1 MISQFFVL
9 SQRGDNIVFRDYR
22 GEVPKGSAEIFFRK
36 VKFWKEDEEEEA
48 PPVFNVDGVNYIHV
62 KVAGLFFVATTRVN
76 ISPSLVLELL
86 QRIARVIKDYLGV
99 LNEDSLRKNFVL
111 VYELLDEVIDFG
123 YPQTTSTEVLKSYI
137 FNEPIEVDV
146 ARLPPLG
153 PASMFM
159 QGTKRMPGTAVTKS
173 VVSTEPGGR
182 KREEIFVDIIE
193 KISVTFS
200 SSGYILTSEIDG
212 TIQMK
217 SYLTGNPE
225 IRLALNEDLTI
236 GRGSASVYDYRSSS
250 GGAVILDDCNFHE
263 SVRLDSFDADRTLT
277 LIPSDGE
284 FAVMNYR
291 MTQEFKPPFRVN
303 ALIEEAGQLKAAVI
317 IKVHADFSASV
328 TANTITIQMPVPTH
342 TARVSFELESG
353 AVGQTADFK
362 EGAKRVEWC
371 LKKIVGGSEHTL
383 RAKLT
388 FSQES
393 HGNIAREAGPVNMN
407 FTIPM
412 YNASKLQKG
421 RDGRQGDHGSQ
432 SLAHRFRETRKR
444 ERERGI
450 RIQEGLLGGGR
461 RKKRDRRTAYG
472 RPMARRRQR
481 AIPPCSKT
489 YGFPIYC
496 AAWVPI
502 DRISA
507 AAEAEAAGKKKEGGG
522 EAAAV
527 EETAEKK
534 EQGGGGEVAVAEEEA
549 AEKKEQ
555 EGGQSFHTLD
565 PNRPLVALGGGGGEG
580 RSGVPNV
587 LLIAEFDLISRSL
600 SDTPVFRL
608 GTDADVPYRMAVH
621 PGGDGVVCAFPKS
634 CRWFDWDIPESKK
647 TYKLAL
653 KSSAKILTPLEDVG
667 LQLALA
673 FDAEGSILAT
683 GGEDGHLRVFK
694 WPSMENILDQTDAH
708 STVKDLDFSSNG
720 KFLVSLGNS
729 GPCRV
734 WDLTSSTAIAS
745 LPRENGEIFGFCR
758 FSRTRADNP
767 ILYVTAMHGNQA
779 KLVSWDSLSWK
790 RVGERK
796 IGRDPISAFNV
807 SMDGKHLA
815 AGTVEGDIII
825 LSSLDM
831 RVQMTVKKA
840 HLGIVTTLAFTQDS
854 RALVSTSFD
863 STARVTVIESQKSSG
878 PNLWLFVLVI
888 MLAVLVYYMRLKGVF

>member
-1 MISQFFVL
+1 
-9 SQRGDNIVFRDYR
+9 
-22 GEVPKGSAEIFFRK
+22 
-36 VKFWKEDEEEEA
+36 
-48 PPVFNVDGVNYIHV
+48 
-62 KVAGLFFVATTRVN
+62 
-76 ISPSLVLELL
+76 
-86 QRIARVIKDYLGV
+86 
-99 LNEDSLRKNFVL
+99 
-111 VYELLDEVIDFG
+111 
-123 YPQTTSTEVLKSYI
+123 
-137 FNEPIEVDV
+137 
-146 ARLPPLG
+146 
-153 PASMFM
+153 
-159 QGTKRMPGTAVTKS
+159 
-173 VVSTEPGGR
+173 
-182 KREEIFVDIIE
+182 
-193 KISVTFS
+193 
-200 SSGYILTSEIDG
+200 
-212 TIQMK
+212 
-217 SYLTGNPE
+217 
-225 IRLALNEDLTI
+225 
-236 GRGSASVYDYRSSS
+236 
-250 GGAVILDDCNFHE
+250 
-263 SVRLDSFDADRTLT
+263 
-277 LIPSDGE
+277 
-284 FAVMNYR
+284 
-291 MTQEFKPPFRVN
+291 
-303 ALIEEAGQLKAAVI
+303 
-317 IKVHADFSASV
+317 
-328 TANTITIQMPVPTH
+328 
-342 TARVSFELESG
+342 
-353 AVGQTADFK
+353 
-362 EGAKRVEWC
+362 
-371 LKKIVGGSEHTL
+371 
-383 RAKLT
+383 
-388 FSQES
+388 
-393 HGNIAREAGPVNMN
+393 
-407 FTIPM
+407 
-412 YNASKLQKG
+412 
-421 RDGRQGDHGSQ
+421 
-432 SLAHRFRETRKR
+432 
-444 ERERGI
+444 
-450 RIQEGLLGGGR
+450 
-461 RKKRDRRTAYG
+461 
-472 RPMARRRQR
+472 MARRRQR
-481 AIPPCSKT
+481 EIPPCSKT

-502 DRISA
+502 DRISSA
-507 AAEAEAAGKKKEGGG
+507 AAEEEAAGKKKEGGG

-534 EQGGGGEVAVAEEEA
+534 EQGGGGGEVAVAEEEA

-565 PNRPLVALGGGGGEG
+565 PNWLLVALGGGGGEG

-634 CRWFDWDIPESKK
+634 CRWFDWDVPESKK

-694 WPSMENILDQTDAH
+694 WPSMEIILDQTDAH
-708 STVKDLDFSSNG
+708 TTVKDLDFSSNG

-745 LPRENGEIFGFCR
+745 LPREIGEIFGFCR
-758 FSRTRADNP
+758 FSQTRADNP
-767 ILYVTAMHGNQA
+767 VLYVTAMHGNQA

-815 AGTVEGDIII
+815 AGTVEGDITI

-840 HLGIVTTLAFTQDS
+840 HLGIVTALAFTQDS

-863 STARVTVIESQKSSG
+863 SNARVTVIESQKSSG

-888 MLAVLVYYMRLKGVF
+888 MLAVLVYYLRFTGVF